1 MILTQRNV
9 VSFIFCLILT
19 FIPKM
24 NFRLYVF
31 FLSVLDSKAA
41 SKAQTASPTRALSLD
56 GALDSSE
63 LQSFAFQI
71 ANGMVKSIPVTVHLL
86 YRSDLTL
93 PTNKMPSRVDH
104 EEMWIYHEIWRK
116 TRSPLKYYY
125 NKTRGTL
132 ENIRTNFPVTCVD
145 LSTKIKLTHSCK
157 QRAFFTIVFCC
168 CLFVFLFVCFSV
180 FFDLLVSPN
189 ERSLFLF

>member
-1 MILTQRNV
+1 
-9 VSFIFCLILT
+9 
-19 FIPKM
+19 M

-104 EEMWIYHEIWRK
+104 EEMWIYHEI
-116 TRSPLKYYY
+116 
-125 NKTRGTL
+125 
-132 ENIRTNFPVTCVD
+132 
-145 LSTKIKLTHSCK
+145 
-157 QRAFFTIVFCC
+157 
-168 CLFVFLFVCFSV
+168 
-180 FFDLLVSPN
+180 
-189 ERSLFLF
+189 